1 MKLYI
6 IRAWNDVGGG
16 IGTYHVVAPGI
27 NKAKA
32 ALRESDPIIKKVE
45 VIEERKV
52 IIVSK

>member
-6 IRAWNDVGGG
+6 IKTYNNFGGC
-16 IGTYHVVAPGI
+16 IGTYHVVASGV

-52 IIVSK
+52 IIVK